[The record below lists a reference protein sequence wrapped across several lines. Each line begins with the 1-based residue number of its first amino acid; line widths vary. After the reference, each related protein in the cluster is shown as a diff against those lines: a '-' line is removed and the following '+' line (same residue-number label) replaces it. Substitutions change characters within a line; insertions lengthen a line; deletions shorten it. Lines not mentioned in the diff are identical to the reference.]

1 MDILKILKQVAQS
14 VMARRKKWVALGIT
28 LAILAFIP
36 LAYMLSQEPPRYRTS
51 ALILIE
57 NRPDRTPLFQEFSP
71 FRPLSVQ
78 FAILRSR
85 SLAEVVIESL
95 PRATVED
102 LIENPYSRDYAL
114 EFQNWMR
121 RLRGEEIV
129 VESPQR
135 RALAE
140 LQRARVRFTPHGES
154 GIVAITAE
162 ASKPR
167 AALDIANT
175 YIEALLSRTRSFN
188 VDDTKVTREF
198 LEQQHGQVSQA
209 LGQSDGAL
217 RQFTL
222 ARSGIKPPAR
232 NAETVQRLAQVEQTL
247 AEIQANKNMSQSR
260 LAAMKAKLDTLPPP
274 AAPAPRVAAPAPPPP
289 APRIQLLRGELATLP
304 RQPPP

>member
-1 MDILKILKQVAQS
+1 MDILTVLKQVARS
-14 VMARRKKWVALGIT
+14 VIARRKRWVLAGVVLALLLLMPIAS
-28 LAILAFIP
+28 L
-36 LAYMLSQEPPRYRTS
+36 LSQEPPRYQTS

-57 NRPDRTPLFQEFSP
+57 NKPDRTPLFQEFSP

-102 LIENPYSRDYAL
+102 LIDNPYSRDYAL
-114 EFQNWMR
+114 ELQNWIR

-140 LQRARVRFTPHGES
+140 LQLARVRFTPEGQS
-154 GIVAITAE
+154 GIVSVTAE

-188 VDDTKVTREF
+188 VDDTKVMREF
-198 LEQQHGQVSQA
+198 LEQQSAQVSQA
-209 LGQSDGAL
+209 AAASESTL

-222 ARSGIKPPAR
+222 ARGGIKPRVR
-232 NAETVQRLAQVEQTL
+232 NAETVQRLGQIEQTL
-247 AEIQANKNMSQSR
+247 AEIQANRSMSQ
-260 LAAMKAKLDTLPPP
+260 
-274 AAPAPRVAAPAPPPP
+274 
-289 APRIQLLRGELATLP
+289 
-304 RQPPP
+304 

>member
-28 LAILAFIP
+28 LALLGFLPI
-36 LAYMLSQEPPRYRTS
+36 AYWLSQEPPRFQT
-51 ALILIE
+51 AAVILIE
-57 NRPDRTPLFQEFSP
+57 KKPDRSPLFQEFSP
-71 FRPLSVQ
+71 YRPLAVQ

-114 EFQNWMR
+114 EFQNWTR

-140 LQRARVRFTPHGES
+140 LQQARVRFTPQGES

-167 AALDIANT
+167 ASLDIANT

-198 LEQQHGQVSQA
+198 LEQQHAQVSQA

-222 ARSGIKPPAR
+222 ARGGIKPPAR

-247 AEIQANKNMSQSR
+247 AEIQANKNMSQNR

-274 AAPAPRVAAPAPPPP
+274 APSAPRVAAPPPPP
-289 APRIQLLRGELATLP
+289 RAPHREP
-304 RQPPP
+304 K